1 MREASNFLGLIITI
15 RRMQSV
21 IFNCFL
27 FLLMKS
33 KTDFDRRLYL
43 SRLKN
48 EGKIDFPREFIRK
61 ISNNKIQL

>member
-1 MREASNFLGLIITI
+1 
-15 RRMQSV
+15 
-21 IFNCFL
+21 
-27 FLLMKS
+27 MKS